1 MKGIFSYFSIDGLIS
16 KWPNVSVSQ
25 CYLYYLPFRDFDY
38 RFLRYQIYQIIRFYD
53 WSKNLSFCNHF
64 NIWYFKNIDQLGGRI
79 LQSSL

>member
-53 WSKNLSFCNHF
+53 
-64 NIWYFKNIDQLGGRI
+64 
-79 LQSSL
+79 